1 MKKVTIIETTEYE
14 MDLEEGENG
23 LNAEE
28 QFERI
33 MDQAVADA
41 FDDTGVRFVRVRSR
55 HVIEHPSADVI
66 SMELHRHFDENPLA
80 LDPLSP
86 MGDPELHARRCEFGG
101 GL

>member
-14 MDLEEGENG
+14 MDAPEGEDG
-23 LNAEE
+23 FDTE
-28 QFERI
+28 QRFERV
-33 MDQAVADA
+33 MDLALENV
-41 FDDTGVRFVRVRSR
+41 FDDTGVKLVRVRSR

-66 SMELHRHFDENPLA
+66 EMELHRHFEDPLA
-80 LDPLSP
+80 LDTLGP